1 MKFILKTIIY
11 TIIIKQLLTLAYA
24 KELDNYQIELLF
36 FKHKTSASSD
46 TEQFEKGLLF
56 PQRVNTLSIPKIIS
70 TIGTTKSISPIKMA
84 NLDNFQLNS
93 IKASLKRSSQYRV
106 LLHTGWQQQGLD
118 KKNTFNVRIRSGAPF
133 VLITDI
139 NDPTQKDIA
148 VDYHHLLLKWNRF
161 QQNVTNKKTA
171 AKQLPDEL
179 FEYLSNAGKKIKI
192 YYALDGNIRV
202 VRTRFLHLYTDLI
215 WNTRIATSTAKT
227 LNEQTD
233 VFLASLKPL
242 NIQSYP
248 FKSHR
253 KMRSKRQHF
262 IDNPKIGLI
271 AIIMP
276 VKKIEGAQNR
286 NKDVNN

>member
-36 FKHKTSASSD
+36 FKHKKSASPD

-56 PQRVNTLSIPKIIS
+56 PQRVNTLSIPNVNSARK
-70 TIGTTKSISPIKMA
+70 GISPIKKA
-84 NLDNFQLNS
+84 NSNNFQLNS
-93 IKASLKRSSQYRV
+93 IKASLNRSSQYRV

-215 WNTRIATSTAKT
+215 WNTRIATTTAKT

-286 NKDVNN
+286 NKDVDN